1 MIVEVLNT
9 GSELLLGEVVNTHAA
24 WFGKMLFPLGLRISR
39 QTTVPDGS
47 PIRDAFL
54 EAFSRADVLLVT
66 GGLGPTTDDVTRE
79 IAAELLARRLLPNEA
94 VRAKIEARLAARG
107 IPLRERMLRQTMV
120 PEGAVVLENRN
131 GTAPGLYLPATESP
145 ATATPHIFLLPGPPR
160 ELHPMFQES
169 AVPILKTLAQGLSAQ
184 DCRVYRV
191 VGMGESEVEELIG
204 LELSKDP
211 RWEIGYCARPNE
223 VDFRVVGKTADL
235 DALEPRIRE
244 VLGKFLV
251 TTTGESLEAWVVN
264 HLIETGATL
273 TAAES
278 CTGGLLLHR
287 LTNVPGASRVLREG
301 FVTYAN
307 EVKVATLGVD
317 ADLIA
322 TEGAVSAAV
331 ARAMAAGARKKADA
345 DFALSLTGIAG
356 PDGGS
361 AEKPVGLVF
370 IGLATRHS
378 EPVAR
383 EFRFPSDRETF
394 KQLATQAALDML
406 RRELLR

>member
-24 WFGKMLFPLGLRISR
+24 WFGKQLFPMGLRISR
-39 QTTVPDGS
+39 QTTVPDGA
-47 PIRDAFL
+47 PIRQAFL
-54 EAFSRADVLLVT
+54 EAFPRADVLLVT

-79 IAAELLARRLLPNEA
+79 IAAELLARRLEPNDI
-94 VRAKIEARLAARG
+94 VRHHIEARLAARG
-107 IPLRERMLRQTMV
+107 IPLRERMMRQIMV
-120 PEGAVVLENRN
+120 PVGATVLENRN

-145 ATATPHIFLLPGPPR
+145 SSSTPHLFLLPGPPR
-160 ELHPMFQES
+160 ELHPMFLAS
-169 AVPILKTLAQGLSAQ
+169 VVPILQKLCEGLSVQ

-191 VGMGESEVEELIG
+191 VGMGESEVEEMIG

-223 VDFRVVGKTADL
+223 VDFRIVGEAADL
-235 DALEPRIRE
+235 DALEPRIRD

-251 TTTGESLEAWVVN
+251 TTDGESLEAWVVN
-264 HLIETGATL
+264 HLIKIGATV

-278 CTGGLLLHR
+278 CTGGLLLNR
-287 LTNVPGASRVLREG
+287 LTNVPGASRVLNEG

-307 EVKVATLGVD
+307 DVKVATLGVD
-317 ADLIA
+317 AELIA
-322 TEGAVSAAV
+322 NEGAVSAPV
-331 ARAMAAGARKKADA
+331 AKAMAEGARRRANADYA
-345 DFALSLTGIAG
+345 MSLTGIAG

-361 AEKPVGLVF
+361 EEKPVGLVF
-370 IGLATRHS
+370 IGLSTRNA
-378 EPVAR
+378 EPQAR

>member
-24 WFGKMLFPLGLRISR
+24 WFGKQLFPMGLRISR
-39 QTTVPDGS
+39 QTTVPDGA
-47 PIRDAFL
+47 PIRQAFL
-54 EAFSRADVLLVT
+54 EAFPRADVLLVT

-79 IAAELLARRLLPNEA
+79 IAAELLARRLEPNDI
-94 VRAKIEARLAARG
+94 VRHHIEARLAARG
-107 IPLRERMLRQTMV
+107 IPLRERMMRQTMV
-120 PEGAVVLENRN
+120 PAGATVLENRN

-145 ATATPHIFLLPGPPR
+145 SSSTPHLFLLPGPPR
-160 ELHPMFQES
+160 ELHPMFLES
-169 AVPILKTLAQGLSAQ
+169 VVPILQKLCEGLSAQ

-191 VGMGESEVEELIG
+191 VGMGESEVEEMIG

-223 VDFRVVGKTADL
+223 VDFRIVGTAADL
-235 DALEPRIRE
+235 DALEPRIRD

-251 TTTGESLEAWVVN
+251 TTEGESLEAWVVN
-264 HLIETGATL
+264 HLIKIGATV

-278 CTGGLLLHR
+278 CTGGLLLNR
-287 LTNVPGASRVLREG
+287 LTNVPGASRVLNEG

-317 ADLIA
+317 AGVIA
-322 TEGAVSAAV
+322 AEGAVSAPV
-331 ARAMAAGARKKADA
+331 AKAMAEGARKKANA
-345 DFALSLTGIAG
+345 DYAVSLTGIAG

-361 AEKPVGLVF
+361 EEKPVGLVF
-370 IGLATRHS
+370 IGLATRNT
-378 EPVAR
+378 EPQAR

-394 KQLATQAALDML
+394 KQLSTQAALDML

>member
-24 WFGKMLFPLGLRISR
+24 WFGKQLFPMGLRISR
-39 QTTVPDGS
+39 QTTVPDGA
-47 PIRDAFL
+47 PIRQAFL
-54 EAFSRADVLLVT
+54 EAFPRADVLLVT

-79 IAAELLARRLLPNEA
+79 IAAELLARRLEPNDI
-94 VRAKIEARLAARG
+94 VRHHIEARLAARG
-107 IPLRERMLRQTMV
+107 IPLRERMMRQTMV
-120 PEGAVVLENRN
+120 PAGATVLENRN

-145 ATATPHIFLLPGPPR
+145 SSSTPHLFLLPGPPR
-160 ELHPMFQES
+160 ELHPMFLES
-169 AVPILKTLAQGLSAQ
+169 VVPILQKLCEGLSAQ

-191 VGMGESEVEELIG
+191 VGMGESEVEEMIG

-223 VDFRVVGKTADL
+223 VDFRIVGTAADL
-235 DALEPRIRE
+235 DALEPRIRD

-251 TTTGESLEAWVVN
+251 TTEGESLEAWVVN
-264 HLIETGATL
+264 HLIKIGATV

-278 CTGGLLLHR
+278 CTGGLLLNR
-287 LTNVPGASRVLREG
+287 LTNVPGASRVLNEG

-317 ADLIA
+317 AGVIA
-322 TEGAVSAAV
+322 AEGAVSAPV
-331 ARAMAAGARKKADA
+331 AKAMAEGARKKANA
-345 DFALSLTGIAG
+345 DYALSLTGIAG

-361 AEKPVGLVF
+361 EEKPVGLVF
-370 IGLATRHS
+370 IGLATRNT
-378 EPVAR
+378 EPQAR
-383 EFRFPSDRETF
+383 EFCFPSDRETF
-394 KQLATQAALDML
+394 KQLSTQAALDML

>member
-24 WFGKMLFPLGLRISR
+24 WFGKQLFPMGLRISR
-39 QTTVPDGS
+39 QTTVPDGA
-47 PIRDAFL
+47 PIRQAFL
-54 EAFSRADVLLVT
+54 EAFPRADVLLVT

-79 IAAELLARRLLPNEA
+79 IAAELLARRLEPNDI
-94 VRAKIEARLAARG
+94 VRHHIEARLAARG
-107 IPLRERMLRQTMV
+107 IPLRERMMRQTMV
-120 PEGAVVLENRN
+120 PAGATVLENRN

-145 ATATPHIFLLPGPPR
+145 SSSTPHLFLLPGPPS
-160 ELHPMFQES
+160 ELHPMFLES
-169 AVPILKTLAQGLSAQ
+169 VVPILQKLCEGLSAQ

-191 VGMGESEVEELIG
+191 VGMGESEVEEMIG

-223 VDFRVVGKTADL
+223 VDFRIVGTAADL
-235 DALEPRIRE
+235 DALEPRIRD

-251 TTTGESLEAWVVN
+251 TTEGESLEAWVVN
-264 HLIETGATL
+264 HLIKIGATV

-278 CTGGLLLHR
+278 CTGGLLLNR
-287 LTNVPGASRVLREG
+287 LTNVPGASRVLNEG

-317 ADLIA
+317 AGVIA
-322 TEGAVSAAV
+322 AEGAVSAPV
-331 ARAMAAGARKKADA
+331 AKAMAEGARKKANA
-345 DFALSLTGIAG
+345 DYALSLTGIAG

-361 AEKPVGLVF
+361 EEKPVGLVF
-370 IGLATRHS
+370 IGLATRNT
-378 EPVAR
+378 EPQAR

-394 KQLATQAALDML
+394 KQLSTQAALDML

>member
-24 WFGKMLFPLGLRISR
+24 WFGKQLFPMGLRISR
-39 QTTVPDGS
+39 QTTVPDGA
-47 PIRDAFL
+47 PIRQAFL
-54 EAFSRADVLLVT
+54 EAFPRADALLVT

-79 IAAELLARRLLPNEA
+79 IAAELLARRLEPNDI
-94 VRAKIEARLAARG
+94 VRHHIEARLAARG
-107 IPLRERMLRQTMV
+107 IPLRERMMRQTMV
-120 PEGAVVLENRN
+120 PAGATVLENRN

-145 ATATPHIFLLPGPPR
+145 SSSTPHLFLLPGPPR
-160 ELHPMFQES
+160 ELHPMFLES
-169 AVPILKTLAQGLSAQ
+169 VVPILQKLCEGLSAQ

-191 VGMGESEVEELIG
+191 VGMGESEVEEMIG

-223 VDFRVVGKTADL
+223 VDFRIVGTAADL
-235 DALEPRIRE
+235 DALEPRIRD

-251 TTTGESLEAWVVN
+251 TTEGESLEAWVVN
-264 HLIETGATL
+264 HLIKIGATV

-278 CTGGLLLHR
+278 CTGGLLLNR
-287 LTNVPGASRVLREG
+287 LTNVPGASRVLNEG

-317 ADLIA
+317 AELIA
-322 TEGAVSAAV
+322 AEGAVSAPV
-331 ARAMAAGARKKADA
+331 AKAMAEGARKKANA
-345 DFALSLTGIAG
+345 DYAVSLTGIAG
-356 PDGGS
+356 PDGES
-361 AEKPVGLVF
+361 EEKPVGLVF
-370 IGLATRHS
+370 IGLATRNT
-378 EPVAR
+378 EPQAR

-394 KQLATQAALDML
+394 KQLSTQAALDML

>member
-24 WFGKMLFPLGLRISR
+24 WFGKQLFPMGLRISR
-39 QTTVPDGS
+39 QTTVPDGA
-47 PIRDAFL
+47 PIRQAFL
-54 EAFSRADVLLVT
+54 EAFPRADVLLVT

-79 IAAELLARRLLPNEA
+79 IAAELLARRLEPNDI
-94 VRAKIEARLAARG
+94 VRHHIEARLAARG
-107 IPLRERMLRQTMV
+107 IPLRERMMRQIMV
-120 PEGAVVLENRN
+120 PAGATVLENRN

-145 ATATPHIFLLPGPPR
+145 SSSTPHLFLLPGPPR
-160 ELHPMFQES
+160 ELHPMFLES
-169 AVPILKTLAQGLSAQ
+169 VVPILQKLCEGLSAQ

-191 VGMGESEVEELIG
+191 VGMGESEVEEMIG

-223 VDFRVVGKTADL
+223 VDFRIVGTAADL
-235 DALEPRIRE
+235 DALEPRIRD

-251 TTTGESLEAWVVN
+251 TTEGESLEAWVVN
-264 HLIETGATL
+264 HLIKIGATV

-278 CTGGLLLHR
+278 CTGGLLLNR
-287 LTNVPGASRVLREG
+287 LTNVPGASRVLNEG

-317 ADLIA
+317 AELIA
-322 TEGAVSAAV
+322 AEGAVSAPV
-331 ARAMAAGARKKADA
+331 AKAMAEGARKKANA
-345 DFALSLTGIAG
+345 DYAVSLTGIAG

-361 AEKPVGLVF
+361 EEKPVGLVF
-370 IGLATRHS
+370 IGLATRNT
-378 EPVAR
+378 EPQAR

-394 KQLATQAALDML
+394 KQLSTQAALDML

>member
-24 WFGKMLFPLGLRISR
+24 WFGKQLFPMGLRISR
-39 QTTVPDGS
+39 QTTVPDGA
-47 PIRDAFL
+47 PIRQAFL
-54 EAFSRADVLLVT
+54 EAFPRADVLLVT

-79 IAAELLARRLLPNEA
+79 IAAELLARRLEPNDI
-94 VRAKIEARLAARG
+94 VRHHIEARLAARG
-107 IPLRERMLRQTMV
+107 IPLRERMMRQTMV
-120 PEGAVVLENRN
+120 PAGATVLENRN

-145 ATATPHIFLLPGPPR
+145 SSSTPHLFLLPGPPR
-160 ELHPMFQES
+160 ELHPMFLES
-169 AVPILKTLAQGLSAQ
+169 VVPILQKLCEGLSAQ
-184 DCRVYRV
+184 DCRVFRV
-191 VGMGESEVEELIG
+191 VGMGESEVEEMIG

-223 VDFRVVGKTADL
+223 VDFRIVGTAADL
-235 DALEPRIRE
+235 DALEPRIRD

-251 TTTGESLEAWVVN
+251 TTEGESLEAWVVN
-264 HLIETGATL
+264 HLIKIGATV

-278 CTGGLLLHR
+278 CTGGLLLNR
-287 LTNVPGASRVLREG
+287 LTNVPGASRVLNEG

-317 ADLIA
+317 AELIA
-322 TEGAVSAAV
+322 AEGAVSAPV
-331 ARAMAAGARKKADA
+331 AKAMAEGARKKANA
-345 DFALSLTGIAG
+345 DYAVSLTGIAG

-361 AEKPVGLVF
+361 EEKPVGLVF
-370 IGLATRHS
+370 IGLATRNT
-378 EPVAR
+378 EPQAR

-394 KQLATQAALDML
+394 KQLSTQAALDML